1 MGHIHSVYDTDAHFK
16 INPITR
22 KLSAEGNSKV
32 SLVQFDHNSERFTF
46 EIPKLIE
53 GHDMSSCNKVEV
65 HFINVDKG
73 KKKQSTGVY
82 LVDDM
87 QVSDE
92 NEDVV
97 IFSWLISRA
106 ATLYEGSLNF
116 IVKMICETNEVID
129 YQWNTEIYSGI
140 SVSTGINNS
149 DVILEDYIDVLEAWK
164 ATITEIPQDKIQA
177 AVDNYLQEHPVTVEE
192 QDPTVPEWAKADSKP
207 KYTASEVGA
216 RPNTWMPSAEDVG
229 ALPAS
234 TKIPAKLSDMEGD
247 DTHRTVTDTEK
258 EKWNGKSDFS
268 GNYEDLTG
276 KPTIPIV
283 PDTLPNT
290 HKLTF
295 SGAVTAEYDGSKAV
309 TVEIPRGGND
319 FSGSYNDLTDKPTIP
334 SKMSELANDSGYVKE
349 SDITQDIN
357 GHNTNQS
364 SHNDIRVL
372 IKNLTDRLN
381 TLANSDDVTLDQM
394 SEVVAYIK
402 NNKSLIDG
410 ITTSKVN
417 VSDII
422 NDLTTNLSNKALSA
436 SMGVEL
442 KKLIDAIKVPVNLSE
457 LAGDATHRTVTDAE
471 KTAWNNKS
479 NFSGNYNDLSG
490 KPTLITEERVNE
502 LINAKLPKSAEE
514 VKY

>member
-46 EIPKLIE
+46 EIPKLVE

-92 NEDVV
+92 NKDVV

-129 YQWNTEIYSGI
+129 YQWNTEIYLGI

-177 AVDNYLQEHPVTVEE
+177 AVDNYLQEHPVMVEE
-192 QDPTVPEWAKADSKP
+192 QDPTVPEWAKSESKP
-207 KYTASEVGA
+207 KYSASEVGA
-216 RPNTWMPSAEDVG
+216 RPDTWTPSAKDVG

-268 GNYEDLTG
+268 G
-276 KPTIPIV
+276 
-283 PDTLPNT
+283 
-290 HKLTF
+290 
-295 SGAVTAEYDGSKAV
+295 
-309 TVEIPRGGND
+309 
-319 FSGSYNDLTDKPTIP
+319 SYNDLTDKPTIP
-334 SKMSELANDSGYVKE
+334 GKLSELTNDSGYVKE

-357 GHNTNQS
+357 GHNTNQA

-422 NDLTTNLSNKALSA
+422 NNLTTNLSNKALSA

-457 LAGDATHRTVTDAE
+457 LEEDATHRTVTDAE

-490 KPTLITEERVNE
+490 KPTLITEEMVNE

-514 VKY
+514 VQY

>member
-92 NEDVV
+92 NKDVV

-177 AVDNYLQEHPVTVEE
+177 AVDNYLQEHPVMVEE
-192 QDPTVPEWAKADSKP
+192 QDPTVPEWAKSESKP

-216 RPNTWMPSAEDVG
+216 RPNTWTPSAEDVG

-247 DTHRTVTDTEK
+247 NTHRTVTDTEK

-268 GNYEDLTG
+268 G
-276 KPTIPIV
+276 
-283 PDTLPNT
+283 
-290 HKLTF
+290 
-295 SGAVTAEYDGSKAV
+295 
-309 TVEIPRGGND
+309 
-319 FSGSYNDLTDKPTIP
+319 SYNDLADKPTIP
-334 SKMSELANDSGYVKE
+334 GKLSELTNDSGYVKE
-349 SDITQDIN
+349 SDITQDIAE
-357 GHNTNQS
+357 HNTEPE
-364 SHNDIRVL
+364 SHNDIRIL
-372 IKNLTDRLN
+372 IKGLTDRLN

-402 NNKSLIDG
+402 NNKNLIDG

-422 NDLTTNLSNKALSA
+422 NNLTTNLSNKALSA

-457 LAGDATHRTVTDAE
+457 LAGDATHRTVTDVE

-514 VKY
+514 VQY

>member
-22 KLSAEGNSKV
+22 KISAEGNSKV

-92 NEDVV
+92 NKDIV

-116 IVKMICETNEVID
+116 IVKMICQTNEVID

-149 DVILEDYIDVLEAWK
+149 DIILEDYIDVLEAWK
-164 ATITEIPQDKIQA
+164 ATITEIPQDKIQT
-177 AVDNYLQEHPVTVEE
+177 AVDNYLQQHPVTIEE
-192 QDPTVPEWAKADSKP
+192 QDPTVPEWAKAVSKP

-216 RPNTWMPSAEDVG
+216 RPDTWMPSAADVG
-229 ALPAS
+229 ALPAT
-234 TKIPAKLSDMEGD
+234 TKIPSKVSDMVED
-247 DTHRTVTDTEK
+247 ATHRTVTDIEK
-258 EKWNGKSDFS
+258 QTWNNKS
-268 GNYEDLTG
+268 
-276 KPTIPIV
+276 
-283 PDTLPNT
+283 
-290 HKLTF
+290 
-295 SGAVTAEYDGSKAV
+295 
-309 TVEIPRGGND
+309 D

-334 SKMSELANDSGYVKE
+334 SKLSELTNDSGYAKKSEV
-349 SDITQDIN
+349 TQDIA
-357 GHNTNQS
+357 GHNTEPT

-402 NNKSLIDG
+402 NNKTLIDG

-422 NDLTTNLSNKALSA
+422 SNLTTNLSNKPLSA
-436 SMGVEL
+436 AMGVEL

-479 NFSGNYNDLSG
+479 TFSGSYNDLTNKPSLFSGNYNDLSG
-490 KPTLITEERVNE
+490 KPTILTEERVNQ
-502 LINAKLPKSAEE
+502 LIDAKIPKSGEE
-514 VKY
+514 VQY

>member
-82 LVDDM
+82 LVNDM

-164 ATITEIPQDKIQA
+164 ETINEIPQDKIQA

-192 QDPTVPEWAKADSKP
+192 QDPTVPEWAKEESKP
-207 KYTASEVGA
+207 KYSASEVGA
-216 RPNTWMPSAEDVG
+216 RPDTWMPSAEEVG

-268 GNYEDLTG
+268 G
-276 KPTIPIV
+276 
-283 PDTLPNT
+283 
-290 HKLTF
+290 
-295 SGAVTAEYDGSKAV
+295 
-309 TVEIPRGGND
+309 
-319 FSGSYNDLTDKPTIP
+319 SYNDLADKPTIP
-334 SKMSELANDSGYVKE
+334 SKLSELMNDSGYVKE

-357 GHNTNQS
+357 GHNTNQA

-422 NDLTTNLSNKALSA
+422 NNLTTNLSNKALSA

-471 KTAWNNKS
+471 KAAWNNKS
-479 NFSGNYNDLSG
+479 TFSGNYNDLSG
-490 KPTLITEERVNE
+490 KPPLITEERVNE

-514 VKY
+514 VQY

>member
-46 EIPKLIE
+46 EIPKLVE

-92 NEDVV
+92 NKDVV

-106 ATLYEGSLNF
+106 ATLYEGGLNF
-116 IVKMICETNEVID
+116 IVKMICETNEVVD

-164 ATITEIPQDKIQA
+164 ATITEIPQDKIQT
-177 AVDNYLQEHPVTVEE
+177 AVDKYLQEHPVTVEE
-192 QDPTVPEWAKADSKP
+192 QDPTVPEWAKEESKP

-216 RPNTWMPSAEDVG
+216 RPNTWTPSAEEVG

-268 GNYEDLTG
+268 G
-276 KPTIPIV
+276 
-283 PDTLPNT
+283 
-290 HKLTF
+290 
-295 SGAVTAEYDGSKAV
+295 
-309 TVEIPRGGND
+309 
-319 FSGSYNDLTDKPTIP
+319 SYNDLADKPTIP
-334 SKMSELANDSGYVKE
+334 GKLSELTNDSGYVKE
-349 SDITQDIN
+349 SDITQDIAE
-357 GHNTNQS
+357 HNTEPE
-364 SHNDIRVL
+364 SHNDIRIL
-372 IKNLTDRLN
+372 IKGLTDRLN

-402 NNKSLIDG
+402 NNKNLIDG

-422 NDLTTNLSNKALSA
+422 NNLTTNLSNKALSA

-457 LAGDATHRTVTDAE
+457 LAGDATHRTVSDAE

-514 VKY
+514 VQY

>member
-22 KLSAEGNSKV
+22 KISAEGNSKV
-32 SLVQFDHNSERFTF
+32 SLVQFDHNSERLTF

-73 KKKQSTGVY
+73 KKKQSTGKY

-92 NEDVV
+92 NKDIV

-149 DVILEDYIDVLEAWK
+149 DIILEDYIDVLEAWK
-164 ATITEIPQDKIQA
+164 ATITEIPLDKIQT
-177 AVDNYLQEHPVTVEE
+177 AVDNYLQQHPVTIEE
-192 QDPTVPEWAKADSKP
+192 QDPTVPEWAKAASKP

-216 RPNTWMPSAEDVG
+216 RPDTWMPSAADVG
-229 ALPAS
+229 ALPS
-234 TKIPAKLSDMEGD
+234 TTKIPSKVSDMVED
-247 DTHRTVTDTEK
+247 ATHRTVTDIEK
-258 EKWNGKSDFS
+258 QTWNNKS
-268 GNYEDLTG
+268 
-276 KPTIPIV
+276 
-283 PDTLPNT
+283 
-290 HKLTF
+290 
-295 SGAVTAEYDGSKAV
+295 
-309 TVEIPRGGND
+309 D

-334 SKMSELANDSGYVKE
+334 SKLSELTNDSGYAEKSEV
-349 SDITQDIN
+349 TQDIA
-357 GHNTNQS
+357 GHNTEPT

-402 NNKSLIDG
+402 NNKTLIDG

-422 NDLTTNLSNKALSA
+422 SNLTTNLSNKPLSA
-436 SMGVEL
+436 AMGVEL

-457 LAGDATHRTVTDAE
+457 LAEDTTHRTVTDAE
-471 KTAWNNKS
+471 KTSWNNKS
-479 NFSGNYNDLSG
+479 TFSGSYNDLTNKPSLFSGNYNDLSG
-490 KPTLITEERVNE
+490 KPTILTEERVNQ
-502 LINAKLPKSAEE
+502 LIDAKMPKSGEE
-514 VKY
+514 VQY